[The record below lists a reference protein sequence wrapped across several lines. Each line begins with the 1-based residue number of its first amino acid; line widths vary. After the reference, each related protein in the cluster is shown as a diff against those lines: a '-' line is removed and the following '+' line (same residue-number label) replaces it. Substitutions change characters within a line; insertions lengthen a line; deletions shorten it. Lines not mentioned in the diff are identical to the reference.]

1 MNTVTDRFHQLANGA
16 VRPLD
21 WELGVSWTKER
32 NADTAWFTLDQSALN
47 GPDLLAEDTEN
58 PIQLW
63 DAYEYQM
70 MRDRVMEMSLERS
83 VEFPNNIQSAILD
96 ATLNNYDGYI
106 SVDNPNTPLDGNIVP
121 ARPIRAYL
129 GFNSG
134 GVTPVFVGLTQGLPT
149 YSGRNNTTAQLTAM
163 DFLSSIG
170 DMSLRNMIMMRD
182 VRTDQVIAVILEQF
196 GLAPHMFS
204 LQKGINTIPF
214 VFFDSDK
221 NAGNA
226 LKELIQAENGAM
238 WIDEQGIIRFAPRSS
253 LIGQDS
259 VMLYNPDNIVSITPS
274 QTSGIANQVYIESD
288 IREVKAYQQ
297 IFSADNENGFDSA
310 ADDDQYRLKSNTT
323 TTIWLNFEDP
333 IWSGNANPTLNG
345 SNNDS
350 SFTVVNLSGDKVNS
364 GVTCK
369 GTFFAKSLKLEF
381 TNTNAFAVSINY
393 LQIWGEPAKVIGE
406 SPTIKY
412 TAKDEESIEKYGLHE
427 LSITDNNCFG
437 SLQNADSFATSVLE
451 KYSGFSPTLELEV
464 KGDPSLQ
471 LQDIVTLEDTKYDG
485 TWLIKG
491 ISHSLTDSK
500 LTTKITVIRYNVAQ
514 PFVLNRSILDG
525 PDVLS

>member
-1 MNTVTDRFHQLANGA
+1 MNTVAEQYHQLANGSI
-16 VRPLD
+16 RPLD
-21 WELGVSWTKER
+21 WELGVSWTKDR
-32 NADTAWFTLDQSALN
+32 NADTTWFTLNQSALN
-47 GPDLLAEDTEN
+47 GSDLLAEDSNN

-70 MRDRVMEMSLERS
+70 MRDRVIEMSLERS
-83 VEFPNNIQSAILD
+83 VQFPNNIQSAVLD
-96 ATLNNYDGYI
+96 VTLNNYDGYI
-106 SVDNPNTPLDGNIVP
+106 SVDNPDTSLAGNIRP

-129 GFNSG
+129 GFRG
-134 GVTPVFVGLTQGLPT
+134 AGVTPVFVGLTQRLPT
-149 YSGRNNTTAQLTAM
+149 YTGINNTMAQLTAM
-163 DFLSSIG
+163 DFLTSIG
-170 DMSLRNMIMMRD
+170 DMSIRNMIMMRD
-182 VRTDQVIAVILEQF
+182 ARTDQVIAAILEQF
-196 GLAPHMFS
+196 GLASHMFN

-238 WIDEQGIIRFAPRSS
+238 WIDEQGIIRFAPRSA
-253 LIGQDS
+253 LIGQES
-259 VMLYNPDNIVSITPS
+259 VIVYTPDNIVSITPS
-274 QTSGIANQVYIESD
+274 QSSGIVNQIYIESD
-288 IREVKAYQQ
+288 IREVKENQQ
-297 IFSADNENGFDSA
+297 IFSVDNEHGFENT
-310 ADDDQYRLKSNTT
+310 ADDDPYRLKSNTM

-333 IWSGNANPTLNG
+333 IWSGNASPLLNG
-345 SNNDS
+345 DDNDS
-350 SFTVVNLSGDKVNS
+350 SFTVVNLSGDSVNS
-364 GVTCK
+364 GVVCV

-406 SPTIKY
+406 SPSIKY
-412 TAKDEESIEKYGLHE
+412 TAKDDESIEKYGLHE

-437 SLQNADSFATSVLE
+437 SLQNADSFAMNVLE
-451 KYSGFSPTLELEV
+451 QYSGYSPTLELEV

-471 LQDIVTLEDTKYDG
+471 LQDIVTLQDTKYDG

-491 ISHSLTDSK
+491 ISHNLSDSK
-500 LTTKITVIRYNVAQ
+500 LTTRITVIRYNIVQ
-514 PFVLNRSILDG
+514 PFILNKSVLNG

>member
-1 MNTVTDRFHQLANGA
+1 MNTVSDQYHQLASGSI
-16 VRPLD
+16 RPLD
-21 WELGVSWTKER
+21 WELGVSWTKAR
-32 NADTAWFTLDQSALN
+32 NEDTAWFALDHSILN
-47 GPDLLAEDTEN
+47 GSDLLAEDSNN

-70 MRDRVMEMSLERS
+70 MRDRVIDMNLERS
-83 VEFPNNIQSAILD
+83 VEFPNNIQSAVLD
-96 ATLNNYDGYI
+96 VTLNNYDRYI
-106 SVDNPNTPLDGNIVP
+106 SVDNPDTPLSDNIRP

-129 GFNSG
+129 GFEGG
-134 GVTPVFVGLTQGLPT
+134 GVTPVFVGLTQGIPT
-149 YSGRNNTTAQLTAM
+149 YAGINNTTAQITAM
-163 DFLSSIG
+163 DFLTSIG

-182 VRTDQVIAVILEQF
+182 VRTDQVIAEILQQF

-204 LQKGINTIPF
+204 LQRGINNIPF

-238 WIDEQGIIRFAPRSS
+238 WIDEQGIIRFAPRSA
-253 LIGQDS
+253 LIGQGS
-259 VMLYNPDNIVSITPS
+259 VMVYNPNNIVSITPS
-274 QTSGIANQVYIESD
+274 QTSGIVNQVYIESD
-288 IREVKAYQQ
+288 IREVKDYQQ
-297 IFSADNENGFDSA
+297 IFSVDNEHGFENS
-310 ADDDQYRLKSNTT
+310 ADDDQYRIKSNTT

-333 IWSGNANPTLNG
+333 IWSGNASPVLNG
-345 SNNDS
+345 SENDS
-350 SFTVVNLSGDKVNS
+350 SFTVVNLSGDVVNS
-364 GVTCK
+364 GVTCS

-393 LQIWGEPAKVIGE
+393 LQIWAEPAKVIGE
-406 SPTIKY
+406 SPSIKY

-437 SLQNADSFATSVLE
+437 SLQNADSFAMNVLE
-451 KYSGFSPTLELEV
+451 QYSGYSPTLDLEV

-471 LQDIVTLEDTKYDG
+471 LQDIVTLQDTKYDG

-491 ISHSLTDSK
+491 ISHNLSDSK
-500 LTTKITVIRYNVAQ
+500 LTTRITVIRYNIVQ
-514 PFVLNRSILDG
+514 PFILNKSVLNGL
-525 PDVLS
+525 DVLS